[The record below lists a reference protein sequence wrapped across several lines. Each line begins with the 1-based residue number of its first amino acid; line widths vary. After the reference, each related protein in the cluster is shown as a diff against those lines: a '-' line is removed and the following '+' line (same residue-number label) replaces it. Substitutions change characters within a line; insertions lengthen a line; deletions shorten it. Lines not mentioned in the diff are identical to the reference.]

1 MNTVQE
7 YRRPLLVG
15 VIALVAAVLVYA
27 LLIAP
32 QSSKLSSLD
41 NQATQ
46 LQSQE
51 TALQAK
57 LTGLQQ
63 AKQKLPANCADLRKI
78 ATQIPSVKS
87 PSDIAAEESSFETQ
101 MNALLAQT
109 GTSIV
114 SFSGFAPP
122 TTATTPATG
131 PAPTDGVVPI
141 PLTLTVT
148 GTYGQISAFVSQ
160 LDTFPRLFVIQKFT
174 LSLGSGSGSG
184 SGSAPANPTAGATGG
199 SPLWVGGT
207 ATPASAGPYS
217 LALSGSIYYTT
228 SPTSLSACNK
238 LPTTTTT
245 ATAAK

>member
-1 MNTVQE
+1 MNTIQE
-7 YRRPLLVG
+7 HRRPLLVG
-15 VIALVAAVLVYA
+15 VIALVVAILVYA

-46 LQSQE
+46 LQAQE
-51 TALQAK
+51 SGLQAK
-57 LTGLQQ
+57 LTSLQQ
-63 AKQKLPANCADLRKI
+63 ARQKLPANCADLRKI
-78 ATQIPSVKS
+78 AAQIPSVKT

-122 TTATTPATG
+122 TTSTAPATG
-131 PAPTDGVVPI
+131 PAPTDGVVAI

-148 GTYGQISAFVSQ
+148 GTYGQMSAFVSQ

-174 LSLGSGSGSG
+174 LSLGSSSGSG
-184 SGSAPANPTAGATGG
+184 GAPAAPTAGATGG
-199 SPLWVGGT
+199 NPLWVGGT

-228 SPTSLSACNK
+228 SPTALSACDK

-245 ATAAK
+245 ATTAK

>member
-1 MNTVQE
+1 MTAIQE

-15 VIALVAAVLVYA
+15 AIALVVAILVYA
-27 LLIAP
+27 LLISP

-41 NQATQ
+41 SQATQ
-46 LQSQE
+46 LQAQE
-51 TALQAK
+51 AGLQAK
-57 LTGLQQ
+57 LTALQQ
-63 AKQKLPANCADLRKI
+63 ARQKVPANCADLRKI
-78 ATQIPSVKS
+78 ATQIPSVKT

-122 TTATTPATG
+122 TTSTAPATG
-131 PAPTDGVVPI
+131 PAPGAGVVAI

-148 GTYGQISAFVSQ
+148 GSYGQVSAFVSQ
-160 LDTFPRLFVIQKFT
+160 LDTFPRLFVIQTFA
-174 LSLGSGSGSG
+174 LSLGSGSGGATSAPAAGG
-184 SGSAPANPTAGATGG
+184 SGS

-207 ATPASAGPYS
+207 VTPASAGPYS
-217 LALSGSIYYTT
+217 LAITGSIYYTT
-228 SPTSLSACNK
+228 SPTALSACNK

>member
-1 MNTVQE
+1 MNTLQE

-15 VIALVAAVLVYA
+15 VIALVVAILVYA

-41 NQATQ
+41 NQAIQ
-46 LQSQE
+46 LQTQE

-57 LTGLQQ
+57 LTSLQR
-63 AKQKLPANCADLRKI
+63 AKQQLPANCADLRKI
-78 ATQIPSVKS
+78 AAQIPSVKT
-87 PSDIAAEESSFETQ
+87 PGDIAAEESSFETQ

-109 GTSIV
+109 GASIV

-122 TTATTPATG
+122 TTATAPAAG
-131 PAPTDGVVPI
+131 SAPTDGVVPI

-148 GTYGQISAFVSQ
+148 GTYGQMSAFVSQ

-184 SGSAPANPTAGATGG
+184 SGSATATPTAGASGG
-199 SPLWVGGT
+199 NPLWVGGT
-207 ATPASAGPYS
+207 ATPAAAGPYS
-217 LALSGSIYYTT
+217 LALAGSIYYTT
-228 SPTSLSACNK
+228 SPTALSACDK

-245 ATAAK
+245 ATAK